1 MHVKTLYLCLFQ
13 FLSVHSSLTEAEII
27 LNRIIEGDSDLDLSE
42 DESPIG
48 EAGEGESSDEEPDEV
63 DQDTEPAG
71 VDQEAGPAEVC
82 HRRRPLWAKTNM
94 YISKVFNQNK
104 SGRITCRDVFQ
115 EIDPNTIF

>member
-63 DQDTEPAG
+63 DQ
-71 VDQEAGPAEVC
+71 EAGPAEVC
-82 HRRRPLWAKTNM
+82 HRRRPLWAKTN
-94 YISKVFNQNK
+94 IHVVSSCGV
-104 SGRITCRDVFQ
+104 SVLSVLST
-115 EIDPNTIF
+115 